1 MKKNYKSI
9 SRLFNL
15 LGNHINKLAVAA
27 SLILGFQNQFVYAQ
41 QSYTFTNASN
51 TGSLGPTQAQF
62 NTAYLTTN
70 LNGLV
75 TSSLGVQ
82 SFTIP
87 ATGNYRIEAY
97 GAAGGTQLYSPGF
110 PGGMG
115 AKVQGDF
122 TLTAGTV
129 LKIIVG
135 QKGGDT
141 QGVPVDNAAPGGGG
155 ASYVYTLATSPLP
168 MMVAG
173 GGGGGGRDPGLLHAS
188 TTTTGNPAAVGGL
201 GGVSGNGGQP
211 NAGGSSYW
219 AGGGAGWVTDGT
231 GGNNGSPY
239 SYLPGSNGAYGG
251 RTPANGAAGGIRYN
265 DGTDEGGDGGFGG
278 GGGGGSDN
286 MGTGGGAGFS
296 GGGGA
301 NYGLTGNPTG
311 GGGGSF
317 NSGANAVNTASANT
331 GHGRVIITSLCFI
344 SLTSS
349 GTNSVA
355 PAICS
360 GTSLTLTTNAASSFT
375 WSNGN
380 TTNNSIVVTPAT
392 TTTYSVAG
400 TSTAN
405 CFATNFITVTVSPGV
420 PVLSIAS
427 TSNNI
432 CLGKS
437 ATLTAS
443 GALTYTWTNG
453 ITNGVGFT
461 PSVTTNYTVS
471 GQNGCGITNAVT
483 TITVA
488 PLPVTAIVTPTTM
501 CAGSTATLNAASA
514 VTGYTWFPGPLIGGS
529 VVVGPVATTVYTVVA
544 SDGTCSGT
552 AFVNLPTL
560 PVPTLAV
567 VASSTLVCE
576 GSPVTLTASGAAS
589 YSWTTP
595 ANTTG
600 AVITVNPIGPTL
612 YQVVGTNGVGCTS
625 PQSQIVLTNPSPT
638 VTISTNKT
646 IACPGDAVN
655 LLAGGSGATSYAW
668 TNGPGTAAY
677 NVNPAFTTAYVVTG
691 TGLGCTTSKTITI
704 AVVNASV
711 SAVTSNTGICNG
723 GSATLT
729 ASGANSYLWVGFVPG
744 ASAIVTPTASTV
756 YTVNAVTTASAISC
770 PSSANINITVYSNPT
785 ISIAATKT
793 VMCKPDSGP
802 KLTASGAVTY
812 TWSNNA
818 TTSTVNVAPTITAST
833 YTVTGTDANGCVN
846 SSVITI
852 KVNTC
857 TGINGI
863 AVNDKALVVYPNPS
877 NGEFTITGDS
887 DITLKIVN
895 ELGQEVSNIK
905 LSAQNDHKVSV
916 SNLANG
922 IYFIVGQ
929 NENGAVNQKIIVSK

>member
-1 MKKNYKSI
+1 MKKTLTQNENRRPVEKALGKILIFLS
-9 SRLFNL
+9 FFL
-15 LGNHINKLAVAA
+15 LPA
-27 SLILGFQNQFVYAQ
+27 FTFAQ
-41 QSYTFTNASN
+41 QTYTFTTCGA
-51 TGSLGPTQAQF
+51 TGRYGPTQVQA

-70 LNGLV
+70 LNGSV
-75 TSSLGVQ
+75 TIVSGGIQTWTV
-82 SFTIP
+82 P
-87 ATGNYRIEAY
+87 VTGNYEITTTGASGGCDGQAY
-97 GAAGGTQLYSPGF
+97 GGRGAQMRGTFS
-110 PGGMG
+110 
-115 AKVQGDF
+115 
-122 TLTAGTV
+122 LTAGAV
-129 LKIIVG
+129 LKILVG
-135 QKGGDT
+135 QKGGD
-141 QGVPVDNAAPGGGG
+141 GYN
-155 ASYVYTLATSPLP
+155 Y
-168 MMVAG
+168 
-173 GGGGGGRDPGLLHAS
+173 
-188 TTTTGNPAAVGGL
+188 
-201 GGVSGNGGQP
+201 
-211 NAGGSSYW
+211 
-219 AGGGAGWVTDGT
+219 GT
-231 GGNNGSPY
+231 GS
-239 SYLPGSNGAYGG
+239 
-251 RTPANGAAGGIRYN
+251 
-265 DGTDEGGDGGFGG
+265 DGG
-278 GGGGGSDN
+278 GGGGGSFVTTLANTPLIIGGGGGGKPDPIPTPYPTQ
-286 MGTGGGAGFS
+286 MDAVLTTTGGNTNATLGGGTAGNGGNNGITNGPAAGGGGLLTNGVASGGSTGGLAFINGGDGGADMGS
-296 GGGGA
+296 TYAGGVGGYGGGGGGWHNSLDRCGGGGGYSGGQGGTWTPITTDMLGAGGGGA
-301 NYGLTGNPTG
+301 SY
-311 GGGGSF
+311 
-317 NSGANAVNTASANT
+317 NSGISQVNTASLGLGQGT
-331 GHGRVIITSLCFI
+331 VTIRSLCFI
-344 SLTSS
+344 SLSAST
-349 GTNSVA
+349 TNSLA

-360 GTSLTLTTNAASSFT
+360 GTSLTLTTNAASSYT
-375 WSNGN
+375 WSTGN

-405 CFATNFITVTVSPGV
+405 CFAVNYITVTVSPGV

-427 TSNNI
+427 SSNNL

-443 GALTYTWTNG
+443 GALTYTWTGG
-453 ITNGVGFT
+453 ITNGVGFIPLT
-461 PSVTTNYTVS
+461 TTNYTVS
-471 GQNGCGITNAVT
+471 GQNGCGISTAVT
-483 TITVA
+483 SITVA

-600 AVITVNPIGPTL
+600 SVITVNPNGPTL
-612 YQVVGTNGVGCTS
+612 YQVVGTNAVGCTS
-625 PQSQIVLTNPSPT
+625 PQSQIVLTNSSPT
-638 VTISTNKT
+638 VNITTNKT

-711 SAVTSNTGICNG
+711 NAVTSNTGICNG

-744 ASAIVTPTASTV
+744 ASAIVTPTASTM
-756 YTVNAVTTASAISC
+756 YTVNAVTTASSISC
-770 PSSANINITVYSNPT
+770 PSSANINITVFSNPT
-785 ISIAATKT
+785 VSIAATKT

-905 LSAQNDHKVSV
+905 LSAQNDYKVSV
-916 SNLANG
+916 TNLANG

-929 NENGAVNQKIIVSK
+929 NENGAVNQKIVVSK